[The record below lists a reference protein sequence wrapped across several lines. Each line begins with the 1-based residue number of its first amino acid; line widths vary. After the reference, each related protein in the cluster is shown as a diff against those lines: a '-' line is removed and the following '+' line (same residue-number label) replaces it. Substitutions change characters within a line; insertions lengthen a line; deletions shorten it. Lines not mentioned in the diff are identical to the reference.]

1 MNNKNLILS
10 CTNIHKYFSFNKKVE
25 TRLHVL
31 RGIDISI
38 FEGELVSIIGAS
50 GAGKSTLLHILGGL
64 DRPTAGDVFWGTE
77 NISRLDDDELA
88 GLRSREVGFVFQFHH
103 LLPEFTAL
111 ENVAIPQMI
120 LGKSYKKAEEEARKY
135 LTNVG
140 LSGRLSHRPSE
151 LSGGEQ
157 QRVAIARAVVNQPR
171 VVFAD
176 ELTGNLDST
185 SANEL
190 FNLIEDLNK
199 NNKQTFVIVTH
210 NEKLA
215 GKSNRV
221 LYMEDGKLK

>member
-1 MNNKNLILS
+1 
-10 CTNIHKYFSFNKKVE
+10 
-25 TRLHVL
+25 
-31 RGIDISI
+31 
-38 FEGELVSIIGAS
+38 
-50 GAGKSTLLHILGGL
+50 
-64 DRPTAGDVFWGTE
+64 
-77 NISRLDDDELA
+77 
-88 GLRSREVGFVFQFHH
+88 GFVFQFHH

-221 LYMEDGKLK
+221 LHMEDGKLK